1 MQQPDSKFHSGLFHG
16 LYHSTPK
23 YNLDKQGQNLDFI
36 KIRNELEMNIQRNL
50 LKFLSFCPWCISVRN
65 QLKKGG
71 AGGDGVQPE
80 LNVSTSHHIYR
91 RPFLSSWGVFALA
104 FSDTAQNVG
113 RSTGADGHRE
123 THRTERRYQQPTL
136 AGLPKSFHNKQAA
149 K

>member
-1 MQQPDSKFHSGLFHG
+1 MVYTIVHQS
-16 LYHSTPK
+16 
-23 YNLDKQGQNLDFI
+23 NLDKQGQNQDFI
-36 KIRNELEMNIQRNL
+36 NMRNELEMNIQGNL
-50 LKFLSFCPWCISVRN
+50 LKFLFLPQCICVCN

-123 THRTERRYQQPTL
+123 TRNREMLSAANLGWATKVL
-136 AGLPKSFHNKQAA
+136 LP
-149 K
+149 

>member
-1 MQQPDSKFHSGLFHG
+1 M
-16 LYHSTPK
+16 
-23 YNLDKQGQNLDFI
+23 
-36 KIRNELEMNIQRNL
+36 
-50 LKFLSFCPWCISVRN
+50 
-65 QLKKGG
+65 
-71 AGGDGVQPE
+71 QPE

-136 AGLPKSFHNKQAA
+136 AGLQKSFRHK
-149 K
+149 